1 MRQSLEST
9 LFEMD
14 TEVIY
19 PWVSFVKTEETTI
32 KMQDQTAPGFE
43 FFLFFFLY
51 FGRHR
56 ETYLGYGI
64 SKGY

>member
-43 FFLFFFLY
+43 FFLFFFY
-51 FGRHR
+51 I
-56 ETYLGYGI
+56 LGDTERPI
-64 SKGY
+64 